1 MPLNLAI
8 STFLSAATIIQVAC
22 SISSFV
28 KAFFIPAE
36 PFVSTFILIPLASAF
51 WLKFSAAINVCAIPV
66 GQAVTA
72 RTVGKSDLVS
82 VSSSTSSSGNFSFI
96 SLKTVSPPTPES
108 NIPIGLLSIKSFLSF
123 SSIKSRNSSTD
134 GEFIKSFLK
143 LSSINIVDN
152 LDSTSKWVSLA
163 PSGAA
168 IIKNKW
174 DKLSS
179 KAS

>member
-82 VSSSTSSSGNFSFI
+82 VSSSTSSSGNFSF
-96 SLKTVSPPTPES
+96 
-108 NIPIGLLSIKSFLSF
+108 SF